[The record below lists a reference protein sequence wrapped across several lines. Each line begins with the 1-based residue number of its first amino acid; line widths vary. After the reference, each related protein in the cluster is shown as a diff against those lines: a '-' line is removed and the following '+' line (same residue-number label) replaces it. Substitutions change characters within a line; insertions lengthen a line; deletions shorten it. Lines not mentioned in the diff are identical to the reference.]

1 MARTRVVD
9 ERPTPPAEDGVRDDE
24 SALNSARSLDR
35 PFVVLRVLRERRA
48 PMRLTEIAQ
57 AAQLHLATTQRIV
70 NLLVHYGYV
79 EREGFDYR
87 LGVAPLLD
95 GTVFLQTNRLVQAAE
110 TVLGE
115 LTAATN
121 LTSTLT
127 VRVDLTAVLL
137 YRVAS
142 VPPMRYQV
150 PIGEQLPLTVGGA
163 RVHAA
168 YLEDEDLERLLE
180 GVDEIRLASGVA
192 VTRDEFVANLGV
204 IRERGYAFGQG
215 QRQAGGLSI
224 AVPVFDRAGEM
235 VAGIQLSA
243 LIEDI
248 PKDVEALVVE
258 LQRASAAITR
268 RLP

>member
-1 MARTRVVD
+1 MPHAD
-9 ERPTPPAEDGVRDDE
+9 DDMRDDE
-24 SALNSARSLDR
+24 ATLNSARSLDR
-35 PFVVLRVLRERRA
+35 PLVVLRVLRERRA

-70 NLLVHYGYV
+70 NLLIQYGYV
-79 EREGFDYR
+79 ERDGFDYR
-87 LGVAPLLD
+87 MGVATLLD
-95 GTVFLQTNRLVQAAE
+95 GTVYLQTSRLVQAAE
-110 TVLGE
+110 SVLGE

-127 VRVDLTAVLL
+127 VRVDLAAVLL
-137 YRVAS
+137 YRVES
-142 VPPMRYQV
+142 VPPMRFQV

-163 RVHAA
+163 RVHTA
-168 YLEDEDLERLLE
+168 YLPAADLERLLS
-180 GVDEIRLASGVA
+180 GVDEIRLASGVV
-192 VTRDEFVANLGV
+192 VTRDEFVANLAV

-224 AVPVFDRAGEM
+224 AVPVFDRGGEV

-248 PKDVEALVVE
+248 PKDVETLVLE